1 MEAEHCLLASP
12 ASSGTESAHRVP
24 TTMQGMNEQRAGP
37 ESSSGEGSW
46 EAVVGELQDRSS
58 QPGHTATSTPE
69 PATWFDLKF
78 RFFASFLFLSKVS
91 HYKRFPTV

>member
-1 MEAEHCLLASP
+1 MDAEHRLLASP
-12 ASSGTESAHRVP
+12 ASSGTESAHRV
-24 TTMQGMNEQRAGP
+24 QVMNEQRAGP
-37 ESSSGEGSW
+37 ESSSEGCW
-46 EAVVGELQDRSS
+46 EVVGGELQDRSS

-78 RFFASFLFLSKVS
+78 KFFASFLFLSKVS